1 MGVPGL
7 FSSLIREYNNNETE
21 IIKKNIKQSINER
34 DNTNTTTNTTSN
46 TTSNANL
53 QNHFYLDFNCALY
66 TALYSNPGIKTE
78 DTLILHIIEYLE
90 TLCNIISDLTF
101 IYIAIDGCPPFAKV
115 VQQKDRRHH
124 SVCKKNRANKINNA
138 FGSNIDKTTINNEID
153 TNIFTPGT
161 AFMYNLSAA
170 IKKALK
176 TSNTFKNKTIIFS
189 DSSLP
194 GEGEHKILH
203 HLKLASHLAIDGN
216 PNEKMLYG
224 SKHNTIIYG
233 LDGDLIFLSTILKL
247 QNMYLFREANEY
259 GNLAS
264 VHEGKKFLFMDI
276 SVLSDSILES
286 FKKYNPTI
294 DKELKNRF
302 IDDYVFL
309 CMLLG
314 NDFMPKNHW
323 YSIYEGGMEK
333 ILSCYFQ
340 IYNHRETFLVNG
352 DSLQINTEMLCDI
365 IFLIKGMEQ
374 DAICKLFEKRKK
386 ARIYIKPEMSERE
399 RQQMLTDFYPLQH
412 LYVEQA
418 IEPTK
423 PNWQQRYYKIC
434 FNMENSPDNISM
446 ICQSYLKTLV
456 FNFLYY
462 FDECPSWDWYYP
474 YAYAP
479 TFSDVYDE
487 LLKHKNI
494 NVTSSGKI
502 FHFKPSVPIEQ
513 QTLLFTVIPVASRS
527 LIVGDA
533 VRKLSDPKCTMN
545 IYFPKKYGLNVAFH
559 RYYYECTPIIYRM
572 DMDKVKKF
580 MKECKYTE
588 DELRRNLTGDL
599 FLMN

>member
-7 FSSLIREYNNNETE
+7 FSSLIKEHNNNETE
-21 IIKKNIKQSINER
+21 IIKKSIKN
-34 DNTNTTTNTTSN
+34 
-46 TTSNANL
+46 NL
-53 QNHFYLDFNCALY
+53 PNHLYLDFNCALY
-66 TALYSNPGIKTE
+66 TALYTNSGIKTE
-78 DTLILHIIEYLE
+78 ETLIIYILEYLE
-90 TLCNIISDLTF
+90 TLCKIMNNLEF
-101 IYIAIDGCPPFAKV
+101 IYIAIDGCPPYAKV

-124 SVCKKNRANKINNA
+124 SVCKKNRANKINQN

-161 AFMYNLSAA
+161 AFMYNLSTA
-170 IKKALK
+170 IKHALK
-176 TSNTFKNKTIIFS
+176 ADSNSFKNKTVIFS
-189 DSSLP
+189 DSSIC

-216 PNEKMLYG
+216 DAEKLLYG
-224 SKHNTIIYG
+224 TKHNTIIYG
-233 LDGDLIFLSTILKL
+233 LDGDLIFLSSILKIE
-247 QNMYLFREANEY
+247 NIYLFREANEY

-264 VHEGKKFLFMDI
+264 IHEGKKFLFMDI
-276 SVLSDSILES
+276 SVLSDSIIES

-294 DKELKNRF
+294 DKELKHRF

-309 CMLLG
+309 CMVLG

-323 YSIYEGGMEK
+323 YSIYEGGADK
-333 ILSCYFQ
+333 IISCYFQ
-340 IYNHRETFLVNG
+340 IYNHRENFLV
-352 DSLQINTEMLCDI
+352 DSTSLQINTEMLCDI
-365 IFLIKGMEQ
+365 WFLIKGTEQ
-374 DAICKLFEKRKK
+374 ELISKLFEKRKK

-399 RQQMLTDFYPLQH
+399 RQQMLTDYYPLQH

-418 IEPTK
+418 IEPNK
-423 PNWQQRYYKIC
+423 PNWQSRYYKTC
-434 FNMENSPDNISM
+434 FNMENSPENISM

-474 YAYAP
+474 YAYSP
-479 TFSDVYDE
+479 TFNDVYDE

-494 NVTSSGKI
+494 NITSSNKV

-527 LIVGDA
+527 LIIADA
-533 VRKLSDPKCTMN
+533 SRKLLDPKCPMN
-545 IYFPKKYGLNVAFH
+545 IYFPKKYSLNVAFH

-580 MKECKYTE
+580 MKECKYSE
-588 DELRRNLTGDL
+588 DELRRNLAGEN
-599 FLMN
+599 FIMNM

>member
-7 FSSLIREYNNNETE
+7 FSSLIKEYNNDNTE
-21 IIKKNIKQSINER
+21 IIKKNIEN
-34 DNTNTTTNTTSN
+34 D
-46 TTSNANL
+46 L
-53 QNHFYLDFNCALY
+53 PNHLYLDFNCALY

-78 DTLILHIIEYLE
+78 ETLILHIIEYLE
-90 TLCNIISDLTF
+90 TLCKIIPDLVF
-101 IYIAIDGCPPFAKV
+101 IYIAIDGCPPYAKV

-124 SVCKKNRANKINNA
+124 SVCKKNRANKINQT
-138 FGSNIDKTTINNEID
+138 FGNEIDKTTINNEID

-161 AFMYNLSAA
+161 AFMYKLSLS
-170 IKKALK
+170 IKKELK
-176 TSNTFKNKTIIFS
+176 INNVFKNKTIIFS
-189 DSSLP
+189 DSSLC

-203 HLKLASHLAIDGN
+203 HIKLASHLAIDGN
-216 PNEKMLYG
+216 DKEKDLYNNA
-224 SKHNTIIYG
+224 HNTIIYG
-233 LDGDLIFLSTILKL
+233 LDGDLIFLSTILQL
-247 QNMYLFREANEY
+247 ENTYLFREANEY

-264 VHEGKKFLFMDI
+264 SHEGKKFLFMDI
-276 SVLSDSILES
+276 SVLSECIIES

-294 DKELKNRF
+294 DKDFKNRF

-340 IYNHRETFLVNG
+340 IYNHRETFLVNSN
-352 DSLQINTEMLCDI
+352 SLQINTEMLCDI
-365 IFLIKGMEQ
+365 IFLIKGSEQ
-374 DAICKLFEKRKK
+374 DSIVKLFEKRKK
-386 ARIYIKPEMSERE
+386 ARIYIKTEMSERE
-399 RQQMLTDFYPLQH
+399 RQQMLTDYYPLQH

-434 FNMENSPDNISM
+434 FNMENNPENISM
-446 ICQSYLKTLV
+446 ICQTYLKTLV

-474 YAYAP
+474 YSYAP
-479 TFSDVYDE
+479 TFGDVYE
-487 LLKHKNI
+487 EILKHKNI
-494 NVTSSGKI
+494 NASSSNKI
-502 FHFKPSVPIEQ
+502 FNFKKSEPIDQ
-513 QTLLFTVIPVASRS
+513 QTLLFTVIPSASRS
-527 LIVGDA
+527 LIVKDA
-533 VRKLSDPKCTMN
+533 TIKLLDPKCPMN
-545 IYFPKKYGLNVAFH
+545 IYFPKKYSLNVAFH

-580 MKECKYTE
+580 IKECKFSE
-588 DELRRNLTGDL
+588 DELRRNLVGEL
-599 FLMN
+599 FIMDI